1 MSNEKK
7 LYFPM
12 FVDLSDKKVVVVG
25 AGTIAKRRIRSMV
38 KFTNHLV
45 VVAPEV
51 NRELMDLEA
60 QGKIAI
66 RKKTYEREDIYDA
79 SLVIAASSDNKV
91 NQDIYSACKCLGI
104 PVNVCNDKNK
114 CDFYFPSLASSGNI
128 VVGVSAS
135 GREHKKS
142 KGVAGRI
149 QEFLDQGQAENNC
162 R

>member
-1 MSNEKK
+1 
-7 LYFPM
+7 M

-38 KFTNHLV
+38 DFTNHLE

-51 NRELMDLEA
+51 NRELLELEA
-60 QGKIAI
+60 QGKIVI

-114 CDFYFPSLASSGNI
+114 CDFYFPSLASRGNI

-142 KGVAGRI
+142 KGVAGRV
-149 QEFLDQGQAENNC
+149 QELLDEEQAENHC
-162 R
+162 K